1 MSTQLYM
8 VIETFKNEG
17 ARPVY
22 ERFRQRGRMAPPG
35 LTYISSWVST
45 DLKRCYQIMESAD
58 LKLLDQWMA
67 NWSDLVDFEVHPVMT
82 SQEAAQKIM
91 QAD

>member
-1 MSTQLYM
+1 VSTQLYIM
-8 VIETFKNEG
+8 IETFKNEA